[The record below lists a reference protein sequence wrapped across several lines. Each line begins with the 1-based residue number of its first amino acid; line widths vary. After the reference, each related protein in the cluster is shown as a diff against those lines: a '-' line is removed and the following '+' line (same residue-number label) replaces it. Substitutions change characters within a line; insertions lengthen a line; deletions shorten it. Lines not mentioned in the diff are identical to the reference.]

1 MRVYVLVRSMS
12 ESDPSCY
19 MFQKNK
25 SAGGIEGPPD
35 SAAAEPDE
43 ASHAG
48 DRDGSPGNA
57 VS

>member
-1 MRVYVLVRSMS
+1 
-12 ESDPSCY
+12 